1 MPETR
6 FTDAEIKKIIACV
19 PFIEPDA
26 GVKET
31 QAAMIQLL
39 ADRDLLRE
47 EVKSWREWFANR
59 DEEGFVPMANVK
71 SRLDA
76 IAATDAAGAMED
88 K

>member
-6 FTDAEIKKIIACV
+6 RYTREEIEEYIRVGRLHDWGRAN
-19 PFIEPDA
+19 
-26 GVKET
+26 
-31 QAAMIQLL
+31 AMLRQLL
-39 ADRDLLRE
+39 ADNAAMRVECRA
-47 EVKSWREWFANR
+47 WREWFANR

>member
-6 FTDAEIKKIIACV
+6 RYTREEIEEYIRVGRLHDWGRAN
-19 PFIEPDA
+19 
-26 GVKET
+26 
-31 QAAMIQLL
+31 AMLRQLL

-47 EVKSWREWFANR
+47 ECKTWREWFANR